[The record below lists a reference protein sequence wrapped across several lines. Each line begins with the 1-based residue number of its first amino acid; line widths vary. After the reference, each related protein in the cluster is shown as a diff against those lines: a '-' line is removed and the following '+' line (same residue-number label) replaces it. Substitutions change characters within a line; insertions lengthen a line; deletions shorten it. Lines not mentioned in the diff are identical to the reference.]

1 MNMPARWVRGELVSG
16 EDVFGVEMCPIGMFK
31 RLLQPRYEGVKQ
43 VTMVTLARVM
53 TVLARV

>member
-1 MNMPARWVRGELVSG
+1 MNMPARWVRGELVSD
-16 EDVFGVEMCPIGMFK
+16 EDVGVEMCPIGMFK